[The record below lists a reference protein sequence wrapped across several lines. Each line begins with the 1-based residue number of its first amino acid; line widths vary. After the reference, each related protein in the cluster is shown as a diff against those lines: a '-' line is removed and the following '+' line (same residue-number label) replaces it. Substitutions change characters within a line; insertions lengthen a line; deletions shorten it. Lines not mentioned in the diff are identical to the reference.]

1 MAANTEASPKR
12 VRVAMIASL
21 TFSLVN
27 FRLELLRSL
36 VRCGCEVYALAPDD
50 DPESIAQLEEAGI
63 HFRRISMVRTGTGL
77 LADIKTLRM
86 IKTEFKRIRPDI
98 ILPYTMKPVIYAGIA
113 ARMVG
118 IPKRYALIT
127 GLGYV
132 FTGDNPDFR
141 KKLLR
146 HISILLY
153 RSALKNATRVFIYN
167 KNDYEIFRRFDIV
180 TSDNSTLVPGSGIDT
195 RHFSQSA
202 PPDGPPVFLLIARLL
217 KDKGIREYVEAARIL
232 RAKYPEAKLQLLGP
246 FDPNPAAI
254 SKEEVE
260 QWTAS
265 GTIEYLGEAKDVRPY
280 LRSCS
285 VLVLPSY
292 REGIPRTVLEAM
304 STGRAVVT
312 TDAPGCVD
320 TVEDGE
326 TGFIVP
332 VADPAALA
340 EAMEKFIT
348 TPSLISE
355 MGARARQLAVDC
367 YDVHVVN
374 RILIEEMG
382 LPYVPLVDSHN
393 EAVC

>member
-36 VRCGCEVYALAPDD
+36 VRSGCEVYALAPDD
-50 DPESIAQLEEAGI
+50 DPESIAKLEESGVR
-63 HFRRISMVRTGTGL
+63 FRRISMERAGTGL
-77 LADIKTLRM
+77 FADIKTLRS
-86 IKTEFKRIRPDI
+86 INTEFKSIRPDI
-98 ILPYTMKPVIYAGIA
+98 VLPYTMKPVIYAGIA
-113 ARMVG
+113 ARMAN

-132 FTGDNPDFR
+132 FTGGNPNFK

-146 HISILLY
+146 KISILLY
-153 RSALKNATRVFIYN
+153 RSALKNADRVFIYN
-167 KNDYEIFRRFDIV
+167 KTDSEIFRSLDIV
-180 TSDNSTLVPGSGIDT
+180 TSENSMLVPGSGIDT
-195 RHFSQSA
+195 RHFNESA

-232 RAKYPEAKLQLLGP
+232 HAKYPESKLQLLGP

-260 QWTAS
+260 EWTAS
-265 GTIEYLGEAKDVRPY
+265 GAIEYLGEAKDVRPY
-280 LRSCS
+280 LRGCS

-320 TVEDGE
+320 TVADGE

-332 VADPAALA
+332 VSDSIALA
-340 EAMEKFIT
+340 GAMEKFIT

-355 MGARARQLAVDC
+355 MGVRARQRAVDC

-382 LPYVPLVDSHN
+382 LPYVPPVDSHR

>member
-1 MAANTEASPKR
+1 MAASTETSR
-12 VRVAMIASL
+12 TRTRVAVVASL

-36 VRCGCEVYALAPDD
+36 VRSGCDVYALAPDD
-50 DPESIAQLEEAGI
+50 DPESIALLEEAGV
-63 HFRRISMVRTGTGL
+63 HFRQISMDRTGTGL
-77 LADIKTLRM
+77 LADIRTLRT
-86 IKTEFKRIRPDI
+86 IKAAFDGIRPDI
-98 ILPYTMKPVIYAGIA
+98 VLPYTMKPVIYAGLA

-132 FTGDNPDFR
+132 FTGDNPSFR

-146 HISILLY
+146 QACVFLY
-153 RSALKNATRVFIYN
+153 RHALKGAVQVFIYN
-167 KNDYEIFRRFDIV
+167 NTDAEIFRSLHIV
-180 TSDNSTLVPGSGIDT
+180 TNSNSMLVPGSGIDT
-195 RHFSQSA
+195 RHFSQA
-202 PPDGPPVFLLIARLL
+202 PPPDGPPVFLLIARLL

-232 RAKYPEAKLQLLGP
+232 RARHPQARVQLLGP

-254 SKEEVE
+254 ARKEVE
-260 QWTAS
+260 EWTAN

-332 VADPAALA
+332 VADAAALA
-340 EAMEKFIT
+340 QAMEKFVT
-348 TPSLISE
+348 TPSSIVE
-355 MGARARQLAVDC
+355 MGKRARQCAVER

-382 LPYVPLVDSHN
+382 LQYIPPANSN
-393 EAVC
+393 REAAC